1 MRLARVC
8 DRAMVVGAFAEAC
21 AGLAG
26 WVEGP
31 GLPGVEDGDVD
42 VAGASPVQIV
52 HCGSFSRI
60 WSRVSPS

>member
-1 MRLARVC
+1 
-8 DRAMVVGAFAEAC
+8 MVVGAFAEAC